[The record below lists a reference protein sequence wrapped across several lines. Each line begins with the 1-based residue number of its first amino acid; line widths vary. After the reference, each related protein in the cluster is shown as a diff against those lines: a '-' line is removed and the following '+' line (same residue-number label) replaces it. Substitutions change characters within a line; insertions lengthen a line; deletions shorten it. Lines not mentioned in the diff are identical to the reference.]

1 MRQFRCKF
9 SLAAAMG
16 VALTILPAVSHASDG
31 DTFESH
37 LRAGE
42 FAPATAMA
50 QAAAPEMR
58 DAMLSSIAQAQ
69 AAAGMRR
76 QSLTT
81 LADVRDDRSR
91 AHSFSEILAQPL
103 GTTPPS
109 NGAANNGNNG
119 GQGGNQ
125 ANFEELIDLI
135 TTTTGTTGD
144 NGWLDD
150 GSGAGTIRE
159 FRGGVRVDAEG
170 LVESLID
177 TDQGNTLA
185 MLREAASADQRISS
199 VREASMMRKVSLP
212 RLERAIQLKLALGEP
227 IDEEMHFLAGIQ
239 KIEYVFVYP
248 ETGDIVIAGPA
259 GDWRADNEGRVVSS
273 ETGRPVLRLDDM
285 LVVMR
290 EMADG
295 DKNFGCSITPIQEHL
310 ARTKAYIEETS
321 QRPLRARER
330 NSWLDG
336 IRDQLAEQEI
346 EFYGVDPRTRVA
358 RVLFEADYRMKL
370 TGIGVEDGAAGVPSY
385 LSMVD
390 VEPGQPAPPMGVLRW
405 WFTMNYDSILSS
417 EALNAF
423 ELRGQ
428 GVMVKSENEMIAD
441 DGKRL
446 HTGQSDEETAAFAH
460 NFTKHFD
467 GMAQKYP
474 IYAEL
479 QNIFDLALVAAL
491 INTQD
496 LPGQVGWH
504 MTTFANENE
513 YPTSLGYEPKM
524 VETVMNHKVV
534 NRTQIL
540 AVASGGVTIAPEAA
554 AKSLEK
560 DTTGKLSSIQ
570 DRTEP
575 SQLERGQWWWD

>member
-1 MRQFRCKF
+1 MRQSRCKF
-9 SLAAAMG
+9 SVAAAMG
-16 VALTILPAVSHASDG
+16 VALTILPAVSQAADG
-31 DTFESH
+31 DAFDAH

-42 FAPATAMA
+42 FAPAMAMA
-50 QAAAPEMR
+50 QAAPPDMR

-81 LADVRDDRSR
+81 LTDVRDDLSR
-91 AHSFSEILAQPL
+91 AHSFSEILSQPL
-103 GTTPPS
+103 GTSPS
-109 NGAANNGNNG
+109 GSSANNG

-125 ANFEELIDLI
+125 ANFDELINLI
-135 TTTTGTTGD
+135 TSTTGTSGD

-150 GSGAGTIRE
+150 GSGAGTIEE

-177 TDQGNTLA
+177 TDQGNTLQ
-185 MLREAASADQRISS
+185 MLRDAAAAGQRIGS
-199 VREASMMRKVSLP
+199 VREASLLRKVSLP

-259 GDWRADNEGRVVSS
+259 GDWRADAEGRVVSS
-273 ETGRPVLRLDDM
+273 ETGRPVLRLDDL
-285 LVVMR
+285 LVVLR

-321 QRPLRARER
+321 KRPLRPTQR
-330 NSWLDG
+330 NTWLQG

-370 TGIGVEDGAAGVPSY
+370 TGIGVEEGAAGVPSY
-385 LSMVD
+385 LSMLD

-460 NFTKHFD
+460 NFTEHFD

-474 IYAEL
+474 VYAEL

-504 MTTFANENE
+504 MTTFANENQ

-554 AKSLEK
+554 AKSLETDK
-560 DTTGKLSSIQ
+560 SGKLSSIQ
-570 DRTEP
+570 DRTDPE
-575 SQLERGQWWWD
+575 QLNRGQWWWD